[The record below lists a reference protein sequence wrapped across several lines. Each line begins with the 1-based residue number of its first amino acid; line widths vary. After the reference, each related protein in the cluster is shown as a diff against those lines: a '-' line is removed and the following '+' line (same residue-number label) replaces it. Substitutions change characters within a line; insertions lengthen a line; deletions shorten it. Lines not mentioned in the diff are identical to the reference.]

1 MSDHWR
7 SVLFTFV
14 MTLAVSFILNAGSDT
29 VLSRVGLWPSLLI
42 LLIIIAVGVLF
53 DLIGTAAT
61 AANEV
66 PLHAMAGNKVPGAKQ
81 AIWLVR
87 NADRVASFCN
97 DVVGDIS
104 GTLAGAAAAT
114 IAFNLSGN
122 NYMTKTFLAALTA
135 SLIVTLKR
143 AEKSLAINKSTQI
156 LYATGKV
163 IYYVENFTGMSITS
177 TKKNNNRKKTRVE

>member
-1 MSDHWR
+1 
-7 SVLFTFV
+7 
-14 MTLAVSFILNAGSDT
+14 
-29 VLSRVGLWPSLLI
+29 
-42 LLIIIAVGVLF
+42 
-53 DLIGTAAT
+53 
-61 AANEV
+61 
-66 PLHAMAGNKVPGAKQ
+66 MAGNKVPGAKQ

>member
-14 MTLAVSFILNAGSDT
+14 MTLAVSFILNAGSET

-66 PLHAMAGNKVPGAKQ
+66 P
-81 AIWLVR
+81 
-87 NADRVASFCN
+87 
-97 DVVGDIS
+97 
-104 GTLAGAAAAT
+104 
-114 IAFNLSGN
+114 
-122 NYMTKTFLAALTA
+122 
-135 SLIVTLKR
+135 
-143 AEKSLAINKSTQI
+143 
-156 LYATGKV
+156 
-163 IYYVENFTGMSITS
+163 
-177 TKKNNNRKKTRVE
+177 

>member
-7 SVLFTFV
+7 SVITTLLLTFV
-14 MTLAVSFILNAGSDT
+14 VSLALNAGSDT
-29 VLSRVGLWPSLLI
+29 VLRRLDIWPSLLI
-42 LLIIIAVGVLF
+42 LVVIILVGVIF
-53 DLIGTAAT
+53 DLVGTAA
-61 AANEV
+61 AAAKET

-114 IAFNLSGN
+114 IAFNLASGSDLLKVLLAAI
-122 NYMTKTFLAALTA
+122 TAALTV
-135 SLIVTLKR
+135 SLKR
-143 AEKSLAINKSTQI
+143 AEKSLAINK
-156 LYATGKV
+156 ATDIIYLAGRI
-163 IYYVENFTGMSITS
+163 IYYFENITRIKITA
-177 TKKNNNRKKTRVE
+177 TKKNNHRKKA

>member
-7 SVLFTFV
+7 SVITTLLLTFV
-14 MTLAVSFILNAGSDT
+14 VSFALNAGSDT
-29 VLSRVGLWPSLLI
+29 VLRRLDIWPSLLI
-42 LLIIIAVGVLF
+42 LAIIIAVGVVF
-53 DLIGTAAT
+53 DLVGTAAA
-61 AANEV
+61 AANEA

-114 IAFNLSGN
+114 IAFNLASGSDFVKI
-122 NYMTKTFLAALTA
+122 TLAALTA
-135 SLIVTLKR
+135 ALTVSLKR
-143 AEKSLAINKSTQI
+143 AEKSLAINK
-156 LYATGKV
+156 ATDIIYLAGKT
-163 IYYVENFTGMSITS
+163 IYYFENITRVKI
-177 TKKNNNRKKTRVE
+177 TTAKKNNHRKKA